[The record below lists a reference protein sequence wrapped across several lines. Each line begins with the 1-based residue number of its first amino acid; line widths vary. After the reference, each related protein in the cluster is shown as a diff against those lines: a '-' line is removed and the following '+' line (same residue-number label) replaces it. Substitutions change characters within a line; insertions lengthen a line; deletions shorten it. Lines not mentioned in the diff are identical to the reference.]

1 MSMKKTYKSPYVGV
15 VTVECEFM
23 IANSPGGNIGIDKG
37 EGGTDQ
43 LSNRQQGKWGDVWGK

>member
-1 MSMKKTYKSPYVGV
+1 MKKTYKSPYVGV
-15 VTVECEFM
+15 VTVECEFL
-23 IANSPGGNIGIDKG
+23 IANSPGGNIAIDKG